1 MTLPKCQPNIAQR
14 LTLKSNIMALLLF
27 TPTSTIEANIF
38 QYRLDNSP
46 FHAEWNMRTG
56 AYEFEEQEELIDELE
71 EIITNSL
78 AFDIDG
84 RFELQN

>member
-1 MTLPKCQPNIAQR
+1 MNLPKCQPNIAQR

-27 TPTSTIEANIF
+27 TPRTTIDANIF

-46 FHAEWNMRTG
+46 FHADWNMRTG
-56 AYEFEEQEELIDELE
+56 DYEFEIEKEEADELE
-71 EIITNSL
+71 EIITNSI

>member
-1 MTLPKCQPNIAQR
+1 
-14 LTLKSNIMALLLF
+14 
-27 TPTSTIEANIF
+27 
-38 QYRLDNSP
+38 
-46 FHAEWNMRTG
+46 MRTG

-71 EIITNSL
+71 ELITNSL